1 LYKKPIIVKLK
12 FTGAIHVQHLKTS
25 KLHSTMEVISMTDNE
40 IVVKI
45 EVYNSPDLT
54 ALILG
59 YKNEVLV
66 LEPQVLYEEIKAILE
81 NMALL
86 YK

>member
-1 LYKKPIIVKLK
+1 
-12 FTGAIHVQHLKTS
+12 
-25 KLHSTMEVISMTDNE
+25 MEVISMTDNE

-59 YKNEVLV
+59 YQSDVEV
-66 LEPQVLYEEIKAILE
+66 LEPNDLRKDIKAVLE
-81 NMALL
+81 KTLSI
-86 YK
+86 YR